1 MAFRAQGKVSRIY
14 PTSDGNVN
22 IRLANIPADDTPQDG
37 YFTLTKDHPNFN
49 ALYSLALV
57 AAVNRYDLNIR
68 ARGND
73 IVAGQPTNIGYMTVD
88 F

>member
-1 MAFRAQGKVSRIY
+1 MAVRVQGKVNRIY

-22 IRLANIPADDTPQDG
+22 IRLANIPAEDTPQDG
-37 YFTLTKDHPNFN
+37 YFTLTNGHPNFN

-57 AAVNRYDLNIR
+57 AAVNRYDLDIR
-68 ARGND
+68 AKGDD
-73 IVAGQPTNIGYMTVD
+73 IIAGQPASISYMVID